1 MGLSNAMSGGIILFG
16 LMYVIF
22 TFTSITDVTIGL
34 NDVLFERSILDDKR
48 AKTSIDVTI
57 LTEPTV
63 GNIFSFTVENT
74 NLEKLYDYDKFNVIV
89 TYTVSSVTYVE
100 SLVYITTCPPMIGEW
115 CINYFTDDNVEP
127 GILNEDEFF
136 NSLARISNT
145 LEVDSTVNIKIVTPN
160 GVSSVTNTIVV

>member
-16 LMYVIF
+16 ITYVIF
-22 TFTSITDVTIGL
+22 TFANITDVTIGL

-57 LTEPTV
+57 IIEPLV

-74 NLEKLYDYDKFNVIV
+74 NLEKLYDYDKFDVIV
-89 TYTVSSVTYVE
+89 TYTVSGVTYVE
-100 SLVYITTCPPMIGEW
+100 SLVYVTSCSPMTGEW

-136 NSLARISNT
+136 ISQARISNT
-145 LEVDSTVNIKIVTPN
+145 LEVGSTVNIKIVTPN
-160 GVSSVTNTIVV
+160 GVSSVTNAIVG